1 MVLKE
6 AMMKVVMVHVHNIL
20 MKTMV
25 MNLWMKMKVVVLL
38 NKDHLMM
45 MMLEEEVVA
54 ELLLNYFLKKMV
66 NDVDMMKKMVDNNVE
81 ENKMMK

>member
-6 AMMKVVMVHVHNIL
+6 AMMKAVMVHVHNIL
-20 MKTMV
+20 MKRMV
-25 MNLWMKMKVVVLL
+25 MNMWMKMKVVVLL
-38 NKDHLMM
+38 NKDHL

-66 NDVDMMKKMVDNNVE
+66 NDVDMMKMMVDNNVE